1 MDKYKKACIYGIRCN
16 TTNELYIGSTY
27 NKLNVRLGKHLTD
40 MRGYLCINKKH
51 RNYRRAFEVLF
62 NDNYEI
68 FKIED
73 WPCNNR
79 EELHMREGMYIYK
92 YWKEIVNKRL
102 PVRRE
107 VLEKHLNHSFSL
119 I

>member
-1 MDKYKKACIYGIRCN
+1 MDKYKDSCIYGIKCN

-27 NKLNVRLGKHLTD
+27 NKLNVRLRKHLTD

-51 RNYRRAFEVLF
+51 RNYRSSFEVLF

-73 WPCNNR
+73 FPCNNR
-79 EELHMREGMYIYK
+79 QELHMIEAQYIDK
-92 YWKEIVNKRL
+92 YWDKIVNKRL
-102 PVRRE
+102 PVRRA
-107 VLEKHLNHSFSL
+107 LL
-119 I
+119 IPFP